1 LHRQTKAC
9 NNVLPDWEVRLR
21 EKKKKKL
28 HLIPATSGCLDE
40 ISHRCAC
47 MYGVQSGQELST
59 RGNASSLFNPSSDI
73 LGYSDAV
80 EATQCVT
87 KICTDL
93 ILFVPYILDV

>member
-1 LHRQTKAC
+1 
-9 NNVLPDWEVRLR
+9 
-21 EKKKKKL
+21 
-28 HLIPATSGCLDE
+28 
-40 ISHRCAC
+40 